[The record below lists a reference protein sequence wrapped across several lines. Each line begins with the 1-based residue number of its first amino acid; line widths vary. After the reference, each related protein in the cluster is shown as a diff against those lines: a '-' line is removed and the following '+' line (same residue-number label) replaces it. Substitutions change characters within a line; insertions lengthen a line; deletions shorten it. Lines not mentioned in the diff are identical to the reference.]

1 MSQKSVR
8 WGRGFRQHIRVLAKT
23 DAHPARPPSGLVVPT
38 SPRLRGPK
46 SGARRARQKQQ
57 QELLPL
63 HFASLGSC
71 AQERALWIPGP
82 LRRE

>member
-1 MSQKSVR
+1 MSQKCVR
-8 WGRGFRQHIRVLAKT
+8 WGRGFRQHIRVLTKT
-23 DAHPARPPSGLVVPT
+23 RGLPARAPSGLIVPT

-46 SGARRARQKQQ
+46 SGARRARQKQ
-57 QELLPL
+57 EPLFALLL
-63 HFASLGSC
+63 LGSC